1 MLLSGGLE
9 GWRVWVLPRTGA
21 RATCPV
27 RANGL
32 MGCWWGGGGKCG
44 AWWGLGW
51 LLNCRRGCTSQS
63 KEWRACQTEWKE
75 HVGAQRSKRGLSYL
89 KELQVRASKTQGVLS
104 ADGGRQS
111 KRGRQEADGWGG
123 GKGAFW
129 ALLWN
134 LHLLLEVNG
143 DHWKTWI

>member
-1 MLLSGGLE
+1 M
-9 GWRVWVLPRTGA
+9 
-21 RATCPV
+21 
-27 RANGL
+27 
-32 MGCWWGGGGKCG
+32 
-44 AWWGLGW
+44 
-51 LLNCRRGCTSQS
+51 
-63 KEWRACQTEWKE
+63 
-75 HVGAQRSKRGLSYL
+75 GAQRSKRGLSYL

-143 DHWKTWI
+143 DHWKT